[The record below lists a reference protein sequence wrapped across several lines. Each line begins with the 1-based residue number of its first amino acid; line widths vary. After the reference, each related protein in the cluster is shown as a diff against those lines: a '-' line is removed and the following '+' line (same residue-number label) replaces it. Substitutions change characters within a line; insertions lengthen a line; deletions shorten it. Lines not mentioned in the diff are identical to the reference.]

1 MKNTLNKIIEFIE
14 VFNPKDDK
22 HIIILSI
29 IICLFLGYFFV
40 TISATSIEEIYITPE
55 SKIRNICI
63 RIIMLEIVFAT
74 KNFVLL
80 FDSKLIEFACIC
92 GVIFLILYIKYKIK
106 EKEIEKYI
114 EGIEELN
121 DFYKE
126 QASMRGV
133 LFIMC
138 VVPVIAFIIHFRIG
152 NNIFELTCAVIAGM
166 IEIAMIFMFDPEFI
180 KRKSI
185 NYFFDNG
192 NKMYIYRRIDKETVL
207 CGDNP
212 SISKAKKYKSISYDV
227 FKRLEINHVVYRK
240 LSDDRKRELRKIYND
255 RRDQ

>member
-106 EKEIEKYI
+106 GK
-114 EGIEELN
+114 
-121 DFYKE
+121 
-126 QASMRGV
+126 R
-133 LFIMC
+133 FILGC
-138 VVPVIAFIIHFRIG
+138 
-152 NNIFELTCAVIAGM
+152 C
-166 IEIAMIFMFDPEFI
+166 
-180 KRKSI
+180 
-185 NYFFDNG
+185 
-192 NKMYIYRRIDKETVL
+192 
-207 CGDNP
+207 
-212 SISKAKKYKSISYDV
+212 
-227 FKRLEINHVVYRK
+227 
-240 LSDDRKRELRKIYND
+240 
-255 RRDQ
+255 

>member
-80 FDSKLIEFACIC
+80 FDSE
-92 GVIFLILYIKYKIK
+92 
-106 EKEIEKYI
+106 
-114 EGIEELN
+114 
-121 DFYKE
+121 
-126 QASMRGV
+126 
-133 LFIMC
+133 
-138 VVPVIAFIIHFRIG
+138 
-152 NNIFELTCAVIAGM
+152 
-166 IEIAMIFMFDPEFI
+166 
-180 KRKSI
+180 
-185 NYFFDNG
+185 
-192 NKMYIYRRIDKETVL
+192 
-207 CGDNP
+207 
-212 SISKAKKYKSISYDV
+212 
-227 FKRLEINHVVYRK
+227 
-240 LSDDRKRELRKIYND
+240 
-255 RRDQ
+255 